1 MVHAGHPPRRRR
13 IHQRRHHRFQ
23 EPGQGEVIVTRLM
36 NVTKPEW
43 RQFFDR
49 FSSALSGTQA
59 EVEVASLDLGD
70 QIIADW
76 IPLQGITYDTAD
88 DLLDVSFDRLTH
100 LIPHPR
106 DIIIE
111 EEPAGISSV
120 AIALRDGS
128 RQVIRL
134 KQSLMLPAA
143 TGPRA

>member
-1 MVHAGHPPRRRR
+1 M
-13 IHQRRHHRFQ
+13 
-23 EPGQGEVIVTRLM
+23 TRLM
-36 NVTKPEW
+36 NVAKPEW
-43 RQFFDR
+43 REYFDR
-49 FSSALSGTQA
+49 FSSALSGKLA

-70 QIIADW
+70 QIIAEW
-76 IPLQGITYDTAD
+76 IPLQGITYDTAV

-100 LIPHPR
+100 LIRHPR

-111 EEPAGISSV
+111 EGPDGISSV

-134 KQSLMLPAA
+134 KQSLMLPAT

>member
-1 MVHAGHPPRRRR
+1 M
-13 IHQRRHHRFQ
+13 
-23 EPGQGEVIVTRLM
+23 TRLM
-36 NVTKPEW
+36 NLAKPEW
-43 RQFFDR
+43 REFFDR
-49 FSSALSGTQA
+49 LSQALSGEPA

-70 QIIADW
+70 QIVAEW

-100 LIPHPR
+100 LIRHPR

-111 EEPAGISSV
+111 EGPGGVSSV

-134 KQSLMLPAA
+134 KQPVMLRATTGPAA
-143 TGPRA
+143 